1 MFFAADGRSVDLR
14 GACFPRHA
22 VPAATA
28 AEDAEDGKA
37 KIKTKPKVKP
47 PPVSAEKHRRAS
59 PGVTTSRF
67 AQIRKTLIWL
77 PGPLGEGA
85 FKSVNRNR

>member
-1 MFFAADGRSVDLR
+1 MFFAADGRSVALC
-14 GACFPRHA
+14 GACFQRHA

-37 KIKTKPKVKP
+37 KSKTKPKVNP

-59 PGVTTSRF
+59 P
-67 AQIRKTLIWL
+67 
-77 PGPLGEGA
+77 LGEGA
-85 FKSVNRNR
+85 FKSKH